1 MNGHIRER
9 CAGHVER
16 TQSFIRFSAERL
28 RNTIRRG
35 ARHLDGGAAFQGCE
49 RSRDGLDRQA
59 EIIGD
64 VLPRHG
70 QFDGVTGQATR
81 SAVRTLAS

>member
-9 CAGHVER
+9 CAGAR
-16 TQSFIRFSAERL
+16 GTNSAVHTVQCGAIAQH
-28 RNTIRRG
+28 NTPR

-70 QFDGVTGQATR
+70 QFDGATGQATR